1 MKLCTINLAMIHFP
15 DSGWRLEITKD
26 SEQDEVAI
34 SLYWNNK
41 PFPTHQA
48 ICPTGVFT
56 ATMRSLLDE

>member
-1 MKLCTINLAMIHFP
+1 MIHFP